1 MIVDDDG
8 AMRELMSRMLKSEN
22 WKVDQAENGRI
33 GLEVLEKL
41 DVLPDVIFLDLMM
54 PEMDGFEFL
63 EHVRANSRTKDIK
76 VIVVTAKTLTKEE
89 RKTLSGSA
97 DQLVNKWDKNL
108 EDLIDT
114 LSNVLP
120 AKEIVEV
127 KGNSK

>member
-1 MIVDDDG
+1 VDDDG